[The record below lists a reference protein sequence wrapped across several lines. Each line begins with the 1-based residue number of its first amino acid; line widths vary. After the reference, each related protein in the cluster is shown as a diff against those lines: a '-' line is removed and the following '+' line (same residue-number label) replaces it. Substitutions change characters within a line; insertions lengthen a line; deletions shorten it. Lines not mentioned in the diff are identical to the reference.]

1 MSRTPTVMPILSPG
15 RHRSPRQGACFM
27 EFASYLAGDRWSD
40 HPPCTH
46 PVLAA
51 LARDVNDVTSD
62 AARADLTAH
71 VHRVVGLNSDNA
83 LVSPTIAVLAGA
95 AAMPVASLE
104 RQRALAA
111 GLIIIAEQVP
121 ELRAEAEA
129 ALGDCPAAERWARSF
144 LAGAKTPSRM
154 PTRRAAESMV
164 HTAIMGIALAC
175 YPPEESSDER
185 LVALLI
191 TAIGRIEAL
200 VACDESSPR
209 LAIPV
214 TRAAV

>member
-95 AAMPVASLE
+95 AAMPVAYLY
-104 RQRALAA
+104 
-111 GLIIIAEQVP
+111 
-121 ELRAEAEA
+121 
-129 ALGDCPAAERWARSF
+129 
-144 LAGAKTPSRM
+144 T
-154 PTRRAAESMV
+154 
-164 HTAIMGIALAC
+164 
-175 YPPEESSDER
+175 
-185 LVALLI
+185 
-191 TAIGRIEAL
+191 
-200 VACDESSPR
+200 
-209 LAIPV
+209 
-214 TRAAV
+214 